1 MSEVLLLTVTE
12 TARRIG
18 LGRTVTYDLIR
29 RGELRSLKI
38 GGSRRV
44 AAADIEEFVLRLREQ
59 GDDAVE

>member
-12 TARRIG
+12 AAHRIG

-44 AAADIEEFVLRLREQ
+44 ATADIEEFVNRLREA
-59 GDDAVE
+59 GEDL

>member
-12 TARRIG
+12 AAHRIG

-44 AAADIEEFVLRLREQ
+44 AVADVEEFVIRLRETA
-59 GDDAVE
+59 DETL

>member
-12 TARRIG
+12 AAHRIG
-18 LGRTVTYDLIR
+18 LGRTFTYDLIR

-44 AAADIEEFVLRLREQ
+44 AVADIEEFVGRLRDEAACEA
-59 GDDAVE
+59 G